1 MSAKAQAFQQA
12 CRARLILP
20 ASSHA
25 SSPVL
30 LKILPRGYA
39 TLGKMG
45 GPDGQN
51 TSPPSRRAITVT
63 TDDGRYNWSEL
74 STSEKAARTTQ
85 QSFNFLLVTAGAIG
99 TIAVSYFLYQELFA
113 ADSKTRQF
121 NHAVDRVKADARCR
135 ELLGPSNKIIAY
147 GEPTSSKWA
156 RARPLA
162 HSVSTDK
169 FGTTHFRMHFHMEG
183 PDAAGVVNV
192 HMTKKHDENEL
203 QYRLL
208 SLNVP
213 GNPVVFLENED
224 GKSAKSTV
232 GKMFGLQWTSK

>member
-1 MSAKAQAFQQA
+1 
-12 CRARLILP
+12 
-20 ASSHA
+20 
-25 SSPVL
+25 
-30 LKILPRGYA
+30 
-39 TLGKMG
+39 MG